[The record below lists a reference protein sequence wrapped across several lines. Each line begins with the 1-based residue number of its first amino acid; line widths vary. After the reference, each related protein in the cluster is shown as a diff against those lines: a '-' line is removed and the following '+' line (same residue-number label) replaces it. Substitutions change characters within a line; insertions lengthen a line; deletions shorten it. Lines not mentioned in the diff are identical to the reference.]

1 MVGLLLLYI
10 FQINSAISQ
19 VSQIKKYQENL
30 EFFTKEVK
38 NLKIKWTQLNN
49 LESLSKEIEN
59 LGFVK
64 NENVRY
70 IQVLENQIVTR

>member
-30 EFFTKEVK
+30 ELLTKEVK

>member
-19 VSQIKKYQENL
+19 VSQIKKSQENL
-30 EFFTKEVK
+30 EFLTKEVK

-49 LESLSKEIEN
+49 LENLSKEIEN

-64 NENVRY
+64 NENIHY

>member
-10 FQINSAISQ
+10 FQINSAVSQ

-30 EFFTKEVK
+30 ELLTKEVK

-49 LESLSKEIEN
+49 LESLSKGIEN

-64 NENVRY
+64 NENIRY